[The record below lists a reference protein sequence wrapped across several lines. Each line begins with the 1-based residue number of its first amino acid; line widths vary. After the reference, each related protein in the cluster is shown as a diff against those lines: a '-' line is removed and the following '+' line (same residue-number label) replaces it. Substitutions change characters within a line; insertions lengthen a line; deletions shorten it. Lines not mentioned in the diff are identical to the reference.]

1 MNIDSEKMMIE
12 NNYSRYFVTR
22 VMIVFFA
29 LGFCVYTS
37 SAQQKFSPEKYQA
50 DVEEFITKEADLNKN
65 EAAAFFPLLREM
77 QEKQRTIFKQLRSEG
92 KSKPADEN
100 AYKKAIQKRDQME
113 LELKN
118 IQQTYHNKF
127 LGVLPASK
135 AYKAILAEDRFNRRM
150 FRNWG
155 TGHQKGPRPPKAAQ
169 EKK

>member
-1 MNIDSEKMMIE
+1 MIK
-12 NNYSRYFVTR
+12 NNYCRYLVIR

-29 LGFCVYTS
+29 LNLCIYTS

-77 QEKQRTIFKQLRSEG
+77 QEKQRAIYKQLRDEG

-155 TGHQKGPRPPKAAQ
+155 MGRPKGKGPRPHKDNS

>member
-1 MNIDSEKMMIE
+1 M
-12 NNYSRYFVTR
+12 R
-22 VMIVFFA
+22 VMIVLFA
-29 LGFCVYTS
+29 LNLCIYTS

-77 QEKQRTIFKQLRSEG
+77 QEKQRAIFKQLRTEG
-92 KSKPADEN
+92 TSKPADEN

-155 TGHQKGPRPPKAAQ
+155 MGRPKGHRPQKANS

>member
-1 MNIDSEKMMIE
+1 M
-12 NNYSRYFVTR
+12 R
-22 VMIVFFA
+22 VMIVLFA
-29 LGFCVYTS
+29 LNLCIYTS

-50 DVEEFITKEADLNKN
+50 DVEGFITKEADLNKN

-77 QEKQRTIFKQLRSEG
+77 QEKQRVIFKLLRAEG
-92 KSKPADEN
+92 NSKPADEN

-155 TGHQKGPRPPKAAQ
+155 MGRPKGHRPQKDNS

>member
-1 MNIDSEKMMIE
+1 M
-12 NNYSRYFVTR
+12 R
-22 VMIVFFA
+22 VMIVLFA
-29 LGFCVYTS
+29 LNLCIYTS

-77 QEKQRTIFKQLRSEG
+77 QEKQRVIFKQLRTEG
-92 KSKPADEN
+92 NSKPADEN

-155 TGHQKGPRPPKAAQ
+155 MGRPKGHRPQKANS

>member
-1 MNIDSEKMMIE
+1 M
-12 NNYSRYFVTR
+12 R
-22 VMIVFFA
+22 VMIVLFA
-29 LGFCVYTS
+29 LNLCIYTS

-77 QEKQRTIFKQLRSEG
+77 QEKQRVIFKQLRTEG
-92 KSKPADEN
+92 NSKPADEN

-155 TGHQKGPRPPKAAQ
+155 MGRPKGHRPQKDNS